1 MEILLVLCRV
11 FLPNYYE
18 LAAKVKPLMSFI
30 QKAFRNLHPI
40 AQLALIICASGTSML
55 FGVLAMMILV
65 GQDPLLMNSIG
76 LAFGGAA
83 GGIIYTYLLSDGRG
97 VGINSENK
105 SKNLLLFLLG
115 SVAIALIFSPIMD
128 LSYRLNKWLL
138 VEGSSIYNFAKN
150 IEDLAFV
157 ETKNLLNLDSPTAFV
172 MTLIGVALVPAIFEE
187 YLFRGAIQP
196 LMAKWTGNIHAG
208 IWMSAF
214 IFSFIHFQFFGL
226 LPRMLLGAMFG
237 YLLIWSGSIYTSMI
251 AHFANNATVV
261 AAAYILGPEWIDD
274 NLDPSST
281 QIESVDY
288 LMTLGTTIAIAAIIY
303 LMNRGSVWP
312 KNKAI
317 YLMRG
322 Q

>member
-1 MEILLVLCRV
+1 MI
-11 FLPNYYE
+11 
-18 LAAKVKPLMSFI
+18 
-30 QKAFRNLHPI
+30 
-40 AQLALIICASGTSML
+40 

-76 LAFGGAA
+76 LAFGGTA
-83 GGIIYTYLLSDGRG
+83 GGITYTYLLSDGRG

-105 SKNLLLFLLG
+105 SKNLFLFLLG

-214 IFSFIHFQFFGL
+214 MFSFIHFQFFGL

-237 YLLIWSGSIYTSMI
+237 YLLIWSGSIYTSML

-288 LMTLGTTIAIAAIIY
+288 LMTLGTTIAIVAIIY